1 MAMFGQRRKISQ
13 ETFDECVQENM
24 DEFDMERDEALKD
37 ARDQFERQGV
47 DLSGVD
53 LSGSSERKEE
63 RDTLRAHVALLAKN
77 AAEGGATRG
86 ELEDA
91 LAFVVGACG
100 KAGAADGKAAAAA
113 RAALVAAQGLSAIGR
128 LARACVGDD
137 DAVGD
142 RDVLGACLDAHA
154 AAVRGDA
161 DARDAFQF
169 GGCVEATLRALKAAL
184 AQGDRDLAAKALR
197 VVAAAAAKT
206 EAVKAAFV
214 KLKLCPL
221 LVKAVD
227 LAVAEKDE
235 TLAFDACAAL
245 VAAAAADDLRSV
257 TSAAFDTSRALV
269 DAGAVACL
277 FQALAAFGARGR
289 DAGAKDATLGALD
302 ALRQIAKSDDAV
314 KLIRKA
320 GGAKACLAALK
331 ENRTSRDR
339 CRKLAGLLRNL
350 AGNDDAKDAM
360 CKDGT
365 LEELLGAMERFLK
378 EDAVL
383 CEHVVACLAQMALRR
398 PKNGTLIVE
407 GRNGGT
413 LVIHAMTHHK
423 AHAGLMRQGALALRN
438 FVGRSPEFKQPLLDA
453 GAEAA
458 LRDAAAVSQTNVD
471 VAYAALRDLG
481 IDAKVKTFVP
491 DDAGGFKEADAPMTF
506 GAESAKNFN
515 KSFNESH
522 NVGSR
527 IRDADALTDMAA
539 KMAAPAMM

>member
-1 MAMFGQRRKISQ
+1 MCI
-13 ETFDECVQENM
+13 
-24 DEFDMERDEALKD
+24 RD
-37 ARDQFERQGV
+37 
-47 DLSGVD
+47 S
-53 LSGSSERKEE
+53 
-63 RDTLRAHVALLAKN
+63 
-77 AAEGGATRG
+77 
-86 ELEDA
+86 
-91 LAFVVGACG
+91 
-100 KAGAADGKAAAAA
+100 
-113 RAALVAAQGLSAIGR
+113 
-128 LARACVGDD
+128 
-137 DAVGD
+137 
-142 RDVLGACLDAHA
+142 
-154 AAVRGDA
+154 
-161 DARDAFQF
+161 
-169 GGCVEATLRALKAAL
+169 VEATLRALKAAL

-197 VVAAAAAKT
+197 VVAAAASKT

-214 KLKLCPL
+214 KLKLCPS

-227 LAVAEKDE
+227 LAVAENDE

-277 FQALAAFGARGR
+277 FKALAAFGARGR
-289 DAGAKDATLGALD
+289 AAGAEAAALGALD

-438 FVGRSPEFKQPLLDA
+438 FVGRSPEFKQPLLD
-453 GAEAA
+453 
-458 LRDAAAVSQTNVD
+458 LS
-471 VAYAALRDLG
+471 L
-481 IDAKVKTFVP
+481 I
-491 DDAGGFKEADAPMTF
+491 
-506 GAESAKNFN
+506 
-515 KSFNESH
+515 H
-522 NVGSR
+522 
-527 IRDADALTDMAA
+527 I
-539 KMAAPAMM
+539 